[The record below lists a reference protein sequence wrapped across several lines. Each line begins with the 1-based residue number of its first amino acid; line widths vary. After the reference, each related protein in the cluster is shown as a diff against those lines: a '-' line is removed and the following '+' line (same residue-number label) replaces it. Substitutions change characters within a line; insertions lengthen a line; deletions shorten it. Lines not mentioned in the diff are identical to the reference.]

1 MSATVRPNASKRSAQ
16 VPAWQEW
23 LQDVGTRRTV
33 RPLFPAVREGDANT
47 MAFFE
52 HLLFY
57 QTHGGSPEPMEHI
70 GGEIRIP
77 PDIIKRPMGVEPME
91 GAGKVVGRS

>member
-1 MSATVRPNASKRSAQ
+1 MRPKEVRKCPRGKSGCRTLERGGLCALSSPLSVKGMPIQ
-16 VPAWQEW
+16 W
-23 LQDVGTRRTV
+23 L
-33 RPLFPAVREGDANT
+33 
-47 MAFFE
+47 FFE